1 MRLRMALGTILLAI
15 AGCSGSASTGD
26 FVLSEYDIDVPGVS
40 LEAGSVPLQIVNAGD
55 FSHTMVV
62 TGEDGR
68 AIAATETIAAGDSA
82 ELVVDL
88 GPGTYQVSCRIVV
101 QLPDG
106 TIVDHYQAGM
116 VARFTVA
123 GSGSE
128 AG

>member
-1 MRLRMALGTILLAI
+1 MRVRLALGAMVLAI
-15 AGCSGSASTGD
+15 AGCSGSASSGE
-26 FVLSEYDIDVPGVS
+26 FALSEYAIDVPSVS
-40 LEAGSVPLQIVNAGD
+40 LEGGSVPLQIVNAGD
-55 FSHTMVV
+55 FSHTMVI

-88 GPGTYQVSCRIVV
+88 QPGTYQVSCRIVV

-123 GSGSE
+123 DSGSE
-128 AG
+128 TG